1 MQTHLCYIVKAM
13 PILKSALK
21 RMRSDK
27 KRYKRNQTVIND
39 LKTRIKKFD
48 ALVAKKGSKDLNAA
62 LKTLISKVDKA
73 ASKGVIHK
81 NKASRLISRLTKK
94 LKRSGST

>member
-1 MQTHLCYIVKAM
+1 M

-27 KRYKRNQTVIND
+27 KRRERNQPLLSG
-39 LKTRIKKFD
+39 LKTRIKKFESL
-48 ALVAKKGSKDLNAA
+48 ASQKKTKKELDPA
-62 LKTLISKVDKA
+62 LKILVSKIDKA

-81 NKASRLISRLTKK
+81 NKASRLISRLTRKAGK
-94 LKRSGST
+94 